1 MLDINAMNSRTNEA
15 FKTQLKIGIDI
26 LCVQETTWNST
37 SILTIAGVK
46 IVYIILCL
54 QHKTVLQ
61 AFYREWER
69 LMFDKMFCFLRLHWN
84 FYEVFRESL
93 CETQSFLILIHFWP
107 RFPFYILLKS
117 RKIIRFLVISGAT
130 EWKNHPETAWSRYL
144 KWQWRGCISLGTF
157 GCWLRVV
164 LPYALLFHW
173 KRRKY
178 NQKTELK

>member
-1 MLDINAMNSRTNEA
+1 MLDIDSMNSRTNKA

-61 AFYREWER
+61 VFYREWER

-93 CETQSFLILIHFWP
+93 WNSIISDFNPFLAKIPILYSLETSENHFW
-107 RFPFYILLKS
+107 
-117 RKIIRFLVISGAT
+117 
-130 EWKNHPETAWSRYL
+130 
-144 KWQWRGCISLGTF
+144 
-157 GCWLRVV
+157 
-164 LPYALLFHW
+164 
-173 KRRKY
+173 
-178 NQKTELK
+178 